1 MEQQNRSV
9 FWKRLLVNC
18 AHDTSHK
25 HCAQSFNQ
33 STLFSSSRKKVLERY
48 LRKSSKSASGSGGG
62 GGGGSGRH
70 KQRQKKQHSD
80 PASDSPSR
88 SKEQDHQHQAT
99 GFSPYYSSSPRFVPQ
114 SGAAAAAALSP
125 VPPPAASEAVELAG
139 GYMTPFEAQQ
149 VNITVYHIF
158 GL

>member
-1 MEQQNRSV
+1 MHNH
-9 FWKRLLVNC
+9 FTK
-18 AHDTSHK
+18 AHFFLRHE
-25 HCAQSFNQ
+25 
-33 STLFSSSRKKVLERY
+33 KVLERY

-62 GGGGSGRH
+62 GGGSGSGRH

-80 PASDSPSR
+80 PASDSPGR

-114 SGAAAAAALSP
+114 GGAAAAAALSP